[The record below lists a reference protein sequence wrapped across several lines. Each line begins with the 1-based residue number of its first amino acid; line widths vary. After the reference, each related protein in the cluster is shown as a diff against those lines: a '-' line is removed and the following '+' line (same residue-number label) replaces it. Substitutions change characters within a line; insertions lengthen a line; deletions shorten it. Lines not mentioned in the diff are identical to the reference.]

1 MQLTEILHG
10 RIIEEHPILAECSG
24 FLNESGGL
32 AVLKNLPARY
42 DDFHKVKVRQRKRK
56 DEFTRTFNEAFEDIP
71 NLRQRSVTA
80 NGEVSFFAESGEK
93 EPFYIFPIDGYKYK
107 YSLEVTNSEEDYQ
120 EAFDVILELFD
131 DKEVF
136 EHLLKYTYTSEN
148 LINGIAHGSEI
159 IFYNIPYFYA
169 IRQSAYD
176 GRYFRLLEDIGAWSM

>member
-1 MQLTEILHG
+1 MHLNEVLHG
-10 RIIEEHPILAECSG
+10 KVIEEHPILTECSS

-32 AVLKNLPARY
+32 AVLKNLPCRY

-56 DEFTRTFNEAFEDIP
+56 DDFTKTFNEAFGDIP

-93 EPFYIFPIDGYKYK
+93 EPFYIFPIDGYRYK
-107 YSLEVTNSEEDYQ
+107 YSWEVTNSKEDYQ

-148 LINGIAHGSEI
+148 LTQGIAHGSEI

-169 IRQSAYD
+169 IRESAYD
-176 GRYFRLLEDIGAWSM
+176 GGYSGLLKDIGVWST